1 METGEISYNALHLY
15 LSDMLMK
22 ECSNSNIFTVL
33 PMRTG
38 AIFGNETV
46 TFASAVKTRKLEL
59 LNVCFL
65 SSCRT
70 SGSIA

>member
-1 METGEISYNALHLY
+1 MIFAVRKRTCSYSHFLY
-15 LSDMLMK
+15 LQIRG
-22 ECSNSNIFTVL
+22 N
-33 PMRTG
+33 

-46 TFASAVKTRKLEL
+46 TFESAVKTRNLEL

-70 SGSIA
+70 PGASA